1 MGILITGNQ
10 GFIGSWLNIFIHQ
23 INPNNIIGID
33 NRISLGERLVD
44 KKNDPKLIVK
54 KQYIQDLSELDK
66 VMEIIQ
72 KHEITEIFHIA
83 GQAIVPRCFED
94 PKLTFDSNV
103 ASTFS
108 VLEAARKCKTI
119 KKICLITSDKVYKND
134 NKNKFF
140 KEDDVLGGKDI
151 YSTSKVICE
160 HLADSYRRIHLDENI
175 IVEVIRLGNVVGGGD
190 YSVNRLLPDLI
201 RSYLKRK
208 IFEVRYPQAT
218 RPFQHVLDVCNGIYS
233 ILMKNP
239 LHKNHSYRGDCWNL
253 GPRNN
258 TSMVVGD
265 VINLFTNVFE
275 LKNIQPRKNS
285 LPEDILLAVD
295 NTKYVKIFGQ
305 PKWDSKDAVLES
317 INWYKKVHLCNQSPW
332 DLALKDTNH
341 FLKNYHYL

>member
-1 MGILITGNQ
+1 MSILITGNH
-10 GFIGSWLNIFIHQ
+10 GFIGSWLNIFINQ
-23 INPNNIIGID
+23 IHPNKIIGID
-33 NRISLGERLVD
+33 NRVSLGERLVD
-44 KKNDPKLIVK
+44 KNKDSEIIVNE
-54 KQYIQDLSELDK
+54 QYNNDLSNLDYLLD
-66 VMEIIQ
+66 IIQ

-103 ASTFS
+103 VSTFYL
-108 VLEAARKCKTI
+108 LEAARISKTI
-119 KKICLITSDKVYKND
+119 KKICLVTSDKVYKNE

-160 HLADSYRRIHLDENI
+160 HLADSYRKIHLDKTK
-175 IVEVIRLGNVVGGGD
+175 IVEVVRLGNVVGGGD

-201 RSYLKRK
+201 RSYLQNN

-239 LHKNHSYRGDCWNL
+239 LHNNDSYMGDCWNL

-258 TSMVVGD
+258 TSMIVGD
-265 VINLFTNVFE
+265 VINLFKSVFE
-275 LKNIQPRKNS
+275 LKDIKPRKNS

-295 NTKYVKIFGQ
+295 NTKYVKIFGH
-305 PKWDSKDAVLES
+305 PKYDSEHAVLES
-317 INWYKKVHLCNQSPW
+317 INWYKKVHLSNQLPW
-332 DLALKDTNH
+332 DLALKDTNQ
-341 FLKNYHYL
+341 FLKNHNYL